1 VSLHQP
7 ELTFPFKAG
16 DTWSMTSGPHT
27 GWGSMLLAP
36 WAAVDFAPPDVH
48 GCVPTAEPA
57 TAMADGV
64 VVRSELGVVM
74 LDLDGDGNERTGW
87 VVLYLHIATVGRV
100 PVGTKLKAG
109 DPIGYP
115 SCEGG
120 TATGT
125 HVHIARKY
133 NGEWI
138 PVDSAISFN
147 MDGWIAHVGTD
158 VRLGTLTRG
167 NRTVVSCDCS
177 DAASQV
183 TAGK

>member
-1 VSLHQP
+1 V
-7 ELTFPFKAG
+7 EN
-16 DTWSMTSGPHT
+16 
-27 GWGSMLLAP
+27 
-36 WAAVDFAPPDVH
+36 
-48 GCVPTAEPA
+48 
-57 TAMADGV
+57 GV

-87 VVLYLHIATVGRV
+87 DILYLHIATTGRATE
-100 PVGTKLKAG
+100 GQILKVG

-138 PVDSAISFN
+138 PVNSTISFDLN
-147 MDGWIAHVGTD
+147 GWIAHVGGAPYQ
-158 VRLGTLTRG
+158 GTLTRG
-167 NRTVVSCDCS
+167 NQEIIACDCS

-183 TAGK
+183 TNDK